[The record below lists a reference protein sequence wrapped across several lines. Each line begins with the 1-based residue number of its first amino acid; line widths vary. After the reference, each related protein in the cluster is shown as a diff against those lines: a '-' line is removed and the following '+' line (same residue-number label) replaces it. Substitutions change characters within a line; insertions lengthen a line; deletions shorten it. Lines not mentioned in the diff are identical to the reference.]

1 MTKNYLCIH
10 GHFYQ
15 PPRENPW
22 LDRIEKEPS
31 AAPFDNWN
39 QRINAECYHTNAFA
53 RILNDE
59 GRIRHL
65 LNNYEYISF
74 NFGPTLLSWMEKMDM
89 ETYEAILNADRRSRE
104 RLGHGNAL
112 AQVYNHIIMP
122 LANERDKHTQVI
134 WGIRD
139 FEFRFGRKPEGMW
152 LAETAVDLPTLEV
165 LAEHGIQFTIL
176 APGQAK
182 AFRQLGK
189 KDWEEIIG
197 TGINT
202 RRPYLCKLPSGKTI
216 NLFFYDGGLSQAVAF
231 EGLLNYGKF
240 FAERLTK
247 DFNDDVVELIHIATD
262 GESYGHHHRHG
273 EMALAHALHHV
284 QKHELAT
291 LTNYA
296 TFLEDFPPTFE
307 VQLHE
312 NSSWSCYHGVER
324 WRSNCGCHMGG
335 NNGWTQEWRKNLRE
349 ILDWLRDELAVIYER
364 EASKLTKS
372 PWDMRNNYIHWIL
385 KNRNISPVMLSAP
398 DEINTEVHDLSDPY
412 YLDPTLLQL
421 LEMQHNALLM
431 FTSCAWFF
439 DEISGIESTQ
449 VLKYAK
455 RAMEIAQD
463 LTGIDL
469 HDTFVRKLEI
479 AHSNVYENGATIY
492 KEHIIPA
499 RLKAMGKVFF
509 QGFLNIN
516 EETDLKTIQELTQML
531 VNLREAHITVD
542 HLNKCQNHYHRM
554 ERQFV
559 NNQLTFPSN
568 EWEDAFEDLGEAL
581 GFD

>member
-22 LDRIEKEPS
+22 LDTIEKERS

-39 QRINAECYHTNAFA
+39 QRINQECYHTNAFA

-59 GRIRHL
+59 RRIRRV
-65 LNNYEYISF
+65 LNNYEFISF

-89 ETYEAILNADRRSRE
+89 ETYEAILNADRRSLKRW
-104 RLGHGNAL
+104 GHGNAL

-152 LAETAVDLPTLEV
+152 LAETAVDIPTLEV
-165 LAEHGIQFTIL
+165 LAEHGIEFTIL

-182 AFRQLGK
+182 AFRK
-189 KDWEEIIG
+189 IEEKAWHEVNG
-197 TGINT
+197 DINT
-202 RRPYLCKLPSGKTI
+202 RRPYICQLPSGKSI
-216 NLFFYDGGLSQAVAF
+216 SLFFYDGGMSQAVAF
-231 EGLLNYGKF
+231 EGLLNYGRF
-240 FAERLTK
+240 FAERLTSS
-247 DFNDDVVELIHIATD
+247 FNDEVLELVNIATD

-273 EMALAHALHHV
+273 EMALAHAIHHI
-284 QKHELAT
+284 QKHQLAK

-296 TFLEDFPPTFE
+296 TFLEEFPPEYE
-307 VQLHE
+307 VKIQE

-335 NNGWTQEWRKNLRE
+335 NPDWNQEWRSHLRE
-349 ILDWLRDELAVIYER
+349 LLNWLRDELAEIYER
-364 EASKLTKS
+364 ETAPYTEN
-372 PWDMRNNYIHWIL
+372 PWDLRNNYIHWIL
-385 KNRNISPVMLSAP
+385 KNRNISPVVLSTP
-398 DEINTEVHDLSDPY
+398 NEENPEVHDLSDPY
-412 YLDPTLLQL
+412 HLNPKVLQL

-439 DEISGIESTQ
+439 DEVSGIEPTQ

-455 RAMEIAQD
+455 RAMEIAKD

-469 HDTFVRKLEI
+469 HDEFLARLE
-479 AHSNVYENGATIY
+479 ATPSNVYENGAHKY
-492 KEHIIPA
+492 KEEIIPA
-499 RLKAMGKVFF
+499 RLKAIGKVFY
-509 QGFLNIN
+509 QGFKLIN
-516 EETDLKTIQELTQML
+516 HTTDIETIRSLTQML
-531 VNLREAHITVD
+531 NDLNEANIQIEK
-542 HLNKCQNHYHRM
+542 LYKSQNHYHKL
-554 ERQFV
+554 ENKLLSGELAF
-559 NNQLTFPSN
+559 TSP
-568 EWEDAFEDLGEAL
+568 EWKSAYHDLGLAL